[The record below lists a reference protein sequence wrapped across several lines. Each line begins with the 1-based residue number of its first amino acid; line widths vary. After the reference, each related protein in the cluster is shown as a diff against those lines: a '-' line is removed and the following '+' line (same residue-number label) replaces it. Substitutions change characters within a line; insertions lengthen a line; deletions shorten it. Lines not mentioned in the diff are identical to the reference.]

1 MTDEKKNANEVIL
14 QNVYQGAKMGTDAI
28 AKLLPKVKSDK
39 FKQAMAT
46 QLNGYQTFMGDACTR
61 LTAINKTPEDVS
73 IVQRLPSELGMIMGT
88 AMDKSD
94 SKIAEMMINGS
105 VMGITEIKKS
115 VAGKSGVPEETM
127 KLAQDVITFE
137 ENNINKMKSF
147 L

>member
-1 MTDEKKNANEVIL
+1 MTNGNKNANELIL
-14 QNVYQGAKMGTDAI
+14 QNVYQGARMGTDAI
-28 AKLLPKVKSDK
+28 AKLMPKVKNEK

-46 QLNGYQTFMGDACTR
+46 QLNGYQTFMGDVCTK
-61 LTAINKTPEDVS
+61 LTAMNKTPEDVS
-73 IVQRLPSELGMIMGT
+73 IIQKIPSEFGMIMGT

-105 VMGITEIKKS
+105 VMGIAEIKKS
-115 VAGKSGVPEETM
+115 VAGKSGVPEDTM

-137 ENNINKMKSF
+137 ENNINNMKSF